1 MNQLL
6 AATTLND
13 NLAQIVSNLQTLM
26 DSFWIYIVL
35 AMAAAVVAWGAYI
48 GIRIAIAHRNED
60 KINSR
65 GMVKSLI
72 IGIIIMFVIAMGA
85 PLLINGLSAWVGIA

>member
-13 NLAQIVSNLQTLM
+13 NLSQIVTNLQTLM

-35 AMAAAVVAWGAYI
+35 AMAAVVVVWGAYI